1 MALTTAGRNLI
12 AQLVI
17 ANGAPQAFDT
27 THSWLGVG
35 DSATAFS
42 AAQTDLVAATNK
54 FRQLVKQAPGI
65 ATNVLTFVS
74 DFATGDANY
83 AWAEIGLFN
92 AAAAG
97 TMLCRVVQSLGTK
110 ASGVWTL
117 THTVT
122 VTAP

>member
-1 MALTTAGRNLI
+1 MALTNAGRNI
-12 AQLVI
+12 VAQLI
-17 ANGAPQAFDT
+17 IGSGSPQNFDT
-27 THSWLGVG
+27 THAYLGVG
-35 DSATAFS
+35 DSTTAFS
-42 AAQTDLVAATNK
+42 ASHTDLQAATNK

-74 DFATGDANY
+74 DFSTSDGNY
-83 AWAEIGLFN
+83 AWQEIGVFN